1 MKIIVPMAGMG
12 KRMRPHTHTTAK
24 PLLPIAGKPIVQ
36 RLVEDLAAVAGEPVE
51 EVAFVV
57 HPSFGIKV
65 EEELVAIAQAVGAK
79 GTIHYQ
85 EVALGTAHAILCAEK
100 ALQGRI
106 IVAFA
111 DTLFRAQLKLDKDCD
126 GVIWVNKVADPRQFG
141 VVKLDEAGVITEFV
155 EKPQQFVSDLAII
168 GIYYFADGEHL
179 RKEMQYLIDND
190 IKDKGEYQ
198 LTNAM
203 ENMKRKGA
211 RFKAGSVDVWMDCG
225 NKNAMVDTNTKVLGF
240 LSGDPGSKAG
250 DLVSSKVKTENS
262 VIIPP
267 CFIGDDVTITNSIVG
282 PNVSIEKGSSISG
295 SVVRNSI
302 LRGNTRVQDCVM
314 DNCMIGERASVSGHA
329 LDLSLS
335 DDSTIG

>member
-51 EVAFVV
+51 EVAYIV
-57 HPSFGIKV
+57 HPSFGQKV
-65 EEELVAIAQAVGAK
+65 ESELVAIAEAVGAK
-79 GTIHYQ
+79 GSIHYQ

-100 ALQGRI
+100 ALNGRV

-126 GVIWVNKVADPRQFG
+126 GVIWVNKVEDPRQFG
-141 VVKLDEAGVITEFV
+141 VVMLDGSGIITEFV

-168 GIYYFADGEHL
+168 GIYYFADGERL
-179 RKEMQYLIDND
+179 RQEMQYLIDND

-240 LSGDPGSKAG
+240 LKGEKG
-250 DLVSSKVKTENS
+250 LVSASVKKENS
-262 VIIPP
+262 VVIEP
-267 CFIGDDVTITNSIVG
+267 CFIGDGVTLVNSVVG
-282 PNVSIEKGSSISG
+282 PYVSIEKGSTVTN

-302 LRGNTRVQDCVM
+302 LRGGVRVQDAVI
-314 DNCMIGERASVSGHA
+314 DNSMVGERAQVKGHA

-335 DDSTIG
+335 DDSTLG

>member
-1 MKIIVPMAGMG
+1 MAGMG

-51 EVAFVV
+51 EVAFVTN
-57 HPSFGIKV
+57 PAFGKKV
-65 EEELVAIAQAVGAK
+65 EEELVAIAKAVGAK

-85 EVALGTAHAILCAEK
+85 ETALGTAHAILCAQS
-100 ALQGRI
+100 ALSGRV

-126 GVIWVNKVADPRQFG
+126 GVIWVNKVEDPKPFG
-141 VVKLDEAGVITEFV
+141 VVKLDDKGIITEFV
-155 EKPQQFVSDLAII
+155 EKPQVFVSDLAII
-168 GIYYFADGEHL
+168 GIYYFADGEYL
-179 RKEMQYLIDND
+179 RKEMQFLIDND

-203 ENMKRKGA
+203 ENMKRQGA

-240 LSGDPGSKAG
+240 LKGDKT
-250 DLVSSKVKTENS
+250 LISSNMKSENS

-267 CFIGDDVTITNSIVG
+267 CFIGEGVTITNSIVG
-282 PNVSIEKGSSISG
+282 PNVSIEKGATIIG
-295 SVVRNSI
+295 SVVKNSI

-314 DNCMIGERASVSGHA
+314 DNSMIGERAMVTGTAMDISM
-329 LDLSLS
+329 S

>member
-1 MKIIVPMAGMG
+1 MAGMG

-57 HPSFGIKV
+57 NPAFGVKV
-65 EEELVAIAQAVGAK
+65 ENELLEIAKRVGAK

-85 EVALGTAHAILCAEK
+85 EVALGTAHAILCAES
-100 ALQGRI
+100 ALSGRV

-126 GVIWVNKVADPRQFG
+126 GVIWVNKVEDPRPFG
-141 VVKLDEAGVITEFV
+141 VVKLDGDGIITEFV
-155 EKPQQFVSDLAII
+155 EKPVEFVSDLAII
-168 GIYYFADGEHL
+168 GIYYFADGERL
-179 RKEMQYLIDND
+179 RKEMQYLLDND
-190 IKDKGEYQ
+190 IKEKGEYQ

-203 ENMKRKGA
+203 ENMKQKGA
-211 RFKAGSVDVWMDCG
+211 RFKAGAVDVWMDCG

-240 LSGDPGSKAG
+240 LKDSK
-250 DLVSSKVKTENS
+250 DLVSAKAKLDGSL
-262 VIIPP
+262 VISP
-267 CFIGDDVTITNSIVG
+267 CFIGENVTLMNSIVG
-282 PNVSIEKGSSISG
+282 PNVSIERDAVITN

-302 LRGNTRVQDCVM
+302 VRPAVHITDAVI
-314 DNCMIGERASVSGHA
+314 DNSMIGERAVVTGKA
-329 LDLSLS
+329 MDLSLS
-335 DDSTIG
+335 DDSTVG

>member
-36 RLVEDLAAVAGEPVE
+36 RLVEDLAAVAGEAVE
-51 EVAFVV
+51 EVAFIV
-57 HPSFGIKV
+57 HPSFGKKV
-65 EEELVAIAQAVGAK
+65 EEELLGIAKAIGSK

-85 EVALGTAHAILCAEK
+85 KEALGTAHAILCAEK
-100 ALQGRI
+100 ALSGRV

-111 DTLFRAQLKLDKDCD
+111 DTLFRAQLELDKDCD
-126 GVIWVNKVADPRQFG
+126 GVIWVNKVDDAKPFG
-141 VVKLDEAGVITEFV
+141 VVKLDDKGIITQFV
-155 EKPQQFVSDLAII
+155 EKPQTFVSDLAII
-168 GIYYFADGEHL
+168 GIYYFADGEYL
-179 RKEMQYLIDND
+179 RKEMQFLIDND

-203 ENMKRKGA
+203 ENMKQKGA

-240 LSGDPGSKAG
+240 LSNDKGLISTSLK
-250 DLVSSKVKTENS
+250 STNS
-262 VIIPP
+262 MVIPP
-267 CFIGDDVTITNSIVG
+267 CFIGENVSLTNSVVG
-282 PNVSIEKGSSISG
+282 PNVSIESGAMVTGSI
-295 SVVRNSI
+295 VKNSI

-314 DNCMIGERASVSGHA
+314 DNSMIGERASVKGTA
-329 LDLSLS
+329 LDVSIS
-335 DDSTIG
+335 DDSTLG

>member
-51 EVAFVV
+51 EVAFIV
-57 HPSFGIKV
+57 HPAFGKKV
-65 EEELVAIAQAVGAK
+65 EEELLGIATAIGSK
-79 GTIHYQ
+79 GSIHYQ
-85 EVALGTAHAILCAEK
+85 QEALGTAHAILCAEK
-100 ALQGRI
+100 ALNGRV

-126 GVIWVNKVADPRQFG
+126 GVIWVNKVDDPKPFG
-141 VVKLDEAGVITEFV
+141 VVKLDGNGIITEFV
-155 EKPQQFVSDLAII
+155 EKPQTFVSDLAII
-168 GIYYFADGEHL
+168 GIYYFADGEYL

-203 ENMKRKGA
+203 ENMKCKGA

-240 LSGDPGSKAG
+240 LKGDKA
-250 DLVSSKVKTENS
+250 LVSTKVRNENS
-262 VIIPP
+262 VVIAP
-267 CFIGDDVTITNSIVG
+267 CYIGDDVSLVNSIVG
-282 PNVSIEKGSSISG
+282 PNVSIERGSSVSG

-302 LRGNTRVQDCVM
+302 LRAEVKVQDAVI
-314 DNCMIGERASVSGHA
+314 DNSMIGQRAIVNGRA

-335 DDSTIG
+335 DDSTFA

>member
-51 EVAFVV
+51 EVAFIV
-57 HPSFGIKV
+57 HPSFGVKV
-65 EEELVAIAQAVGAK
+65 ENELVAIAKAVGAT

-100 ALQGRI
+100 ALSGRI

-126 GVIWVNKVADPRQFG
+126 GVIWVNKVDDPRAFG
-141 VVKLDEAGVITEFV
+141 VVKLDEQGVITEFV
-155 EKPQQFVSDLAII
+155 EKPQEFVSDLAII

-225 NKNAMVDTNTKVLGF
+225 NKNAMVDTNTKVLGY
-240 LSGDPGSKAG
+240 LKGDGSLKGSGLKA
-250 DLVSSKVKTENS
+250 ENS
-262 VIIPP
+262 VVIEP
-267 CFIGDDVTITNSIVG
+267 CFIGDDVTITNSVVG
-282 PNVSIEKGSSISG
+282 PNVSVEKGASISG
-295 SVVRNSI
+295 SVVRDSI
-302 LRGNTRVQDCVM
+302 LRGSVRVQDAVIA
-314 DNCMIGERASVSGHA
+314 NSMIGERAVVKGHA
-329 LDLSLS
+329 MDLSLG
-335 DDSTIG
+335 DDSTLA

>member
-51 EVAFVV
+51 EVAFIV
-57 HPSFGIKV
+57 HPSFGKKV
-65 EEELVAIAQAVGAK
+65 EDELVAIAKAIGSK

-85 EVALGTAHAILCAEK
+85 KEALGTAHAILCAQS
-100 ALQGRI
+100 ALTGRV

-126 GVIWVNKVADPRQFG
+126 GVIWVNKVDDPKPFG
-141 VVKLDEAGVITEFV
+141 VVKLDANGIITEFV
-155 EKPQQFVSDLAII
+155 EKPQTFVSDLAII
-168 GIYYFADGEHL
+168 GIYYFADGEYL
-179 RKEMQYLIDND
+179 RKEMQFLIDND

-203 ENMKRKGA
+203 ENMKQKGA

-240 LSGDPGSKAG
+240 LKGAK
-250 DLVSSKVKTENS
+250 DLVSASLKKENS
-262 VIIPP
+262 IVIEP
-267 CFIGDDVTITNSIVG
+267 CFIGENVSLVNSIVG
-282 PNVSIEKGSSISG
+282 PNVSIEGGTIISG
-295 SVVRNSI
+295 SIVKNSI
-302 LRGNTRVQDCVM
+302 LRGNTRVLDCVM
-314 DNCMIGERASVSGHA
+314 DNSMIGERASVKGQV
-329 LDLSLS
+329 LDVSLS

>member
-51 EVAFVV
+51 EVAFIV
-57 HPSFGIKV
+57 HPSFGTKV
-65 EEELVAIAQAVGAK
+65 EEELLGIAKAIGSK

-85 EVALGTAHAILCAEK
+85 KEALGTAHAILCAEK
-100 ALQGRI
+100 ALSGRV

-111 DTLFRAQLKLDKDCD
+111 DTLFRAQLELDKDCD
-126 GVIWVNKVADPRQFG
+126 GVIWVNKVDDAKPFG
-141 VVKLDEAGVITEFV
+141 VVKLDDKGIITQFV
-155 EKPQQFVSDLAII
+155 EKPQTFVSDLAII
-168 GIYYFADGEHL
+168 GIYYFADGEYL
-179 RKEMQYLIDND
+179 RKEMQFLIDND

-203 ENMKRKGA
+203 ENMKQKGA

-240 LSGDPGSKAG
+240 LSNDKGLISTSLK
-250 DLVSSKVKTENS
+250 STNS
-262 VIIPP
+262 VVIPP
-267 CFIGDDVTITNSIVG
+267 CFIGENVTLTNSIVG
-282 PNVSIEKGSSISG
+282 PNVSIESGAMVTGSI
-295 SVVRNSI
+295 VKNSI

-314 DNCMIGERASVSGHA
+314 DNSMIGERASVKGTA
-329 LDLSLS
+329 LDVSIS
-335 DDSTIG
+335 DDSTLG

>member
-51 EVAFVV
+51 EVAYIV
-57 HPSFGIKV
+57 HPSFGKKV
-65 EEELVAIAQAVGAK
+65 EEELIGIATAIGSK
-79 GTIHYQ
+79 GSIHYQ
-85 EVALGTAHAILCAEK
+85 KEALGTAHAILCAEK
-100 ALQGRI
+100 ALSGRI

-126 GVIWVNKVADPRQFG
+126 GVIWVNKVTDPRPFG
-141 VVKLDEAGVITEFV
+141 VVKLDADGVITEFV
-155 EKPQQFVSDLAII
+155 EKPQEFVSDLAII
-168 GIYYFADGEHL
+168 GIYYFADGDHL
-179 RKEMQYLIDND
+179 RREMQYLIDHD

-240 LSGDPGSKAG
+240 LKDTKG
-250 DLVSSKVKTENS
+250 LVSPKLKSENS
-262 VIIPP
+262 VVIAP
-267 CFIGDDVTITNSIVG
+267 CFIGDDVTLTDSVVG
-282 PNVSIEKGSSISG
+282 PYVSIEKGTTVSG
-295 SVVRNSI
+295 SVVRRSI
-302 LRGNTRVQDCVM
+302 LRGMVRVQDAVI
-314 DNCMIGERASVSGHA
+314 DNSMIGERASVQGRA
-329 LDLSLS
+329 LDLSVS
-335 DDSTIG
+335 DDSTIA

>member
-36 RLVEDLAAVAGEPVE
+36 RLVEDLAAVAGEPIE
-51 EVAFVV
+51 EVAYVV
-57 HPSFGIKV
+57 HPSFGPQV
-65 EEELVAIAQAVGAK
+65 EEELKAIATSIGGK

-85 EVALGTAHAILCAEK
+85 EQALGTAHAILCAQS
-100 ALQGRI
+100 ALEGPV

-126 GVIWVNKVADPRQFG
+126 GVIWVNKVDDPRPFG
-141 VVKLDEAGVITEFV
+141 VVKLDDQGIITEFV
-155 EKPQQFVSDLAII
+155 EKPQEFVSDLAII
-168 GIYYFADGEHL
+168 GIYYFADGERL
-179 RKEMQYLIDND
+179 RREMQYLIDND

-203 ENMKRKGA
+203 ENMKRQGA

-240 LSGDPGSKAG
+240 LHGDTALVAGS
-250 DLVSSKVKTENS
+250 VKRQNS
-262 VIIPP
+262 VVIEP
-267 CFIGDDVTITNSIVG
+267 CFIGENVTLTNSVVG
-282 PNVSIEKGSSISG
+282 PHVSVGPGSVITG

-302 LRGNTRVQDCVM
+302 LGTDARVDDAVVA
-314 DNCMIGERASVSGHA
+314 NSMIGRRAQVRGHA

-335 DDSTIG
+335 DDSTLG

>member
-51 EVAFVV
+51 EVAYVV
-57 HPSFGIKV
+57 HPSFGVKV
-65 EEELVAIAQAVGAK
+65 EEELVAIAKAVGAK

-100 ALQGRI
+100 ALSGRV

-126 GVIWVNKVADPRQFG
+126 GVIWVNKVEDPRQFG
-141 VVKLDEAGVITEFV
+141 VVKLDGEGLITEFV

-179 RKEMQYLIDND
+179 RKEMQWLIDND
-190 IKDKGEYQ
+190 VKDKGEYQ

-203 ENMKRKGA
+203 ENMKQKGA

-225 NKNAMVDTNTKVLGF
+225 NKNAMVDTNTKVLGY
-240 LSGDPGSKAG
+240 LKGDKG
-250 DLVSSKVKTENS
+250 LVSNSLKSENS
-262 VIIPP
+262 VVIAP
-267 CFIGDDVTITNSIVG
+267 CFIGDDVILTNSIVG
-282 PNVSIEKGSSISG
+282 PNVSIEKGTTVTG

-302 LRGNTRVQDCVM
+302 LRGMVRVQDSVV
-314 DNCMIGERASVSGHA
+314 DNSMIGERASVTGRA
-329 LDLSLS
+329 MDLSVS
-335 DDSTIG
+335 DDSTVG

>member
-57 HPSFGIKV
+57 HPSFGVKV
-65 EEELVAIAQAVGAK
+65 EDELVAIAKSVGAR

-100 ALQGRI
+100 ALSGRI

-126 GVIWVNKVADPRQFG
+126 GVIWVNKVVDPRAFG
-141 VVKLDEAGVITEFV
+141 VVKLDDKGIITEFV

-190 IKDKGEYQ
+190 VKDKGEYQ

-203 ENMKRKGA
+203 ENMKQKGA

-225 NKNAMVDTNTKVLGF
+225 NKNAMVDTNTKVLGY
-240 LSGDPGSKAG
+240 LKGDKA
-250 DLVSSKVKTENS
+250 LVSPKLKSENS
-262 VIIPP
+262 VVIAP

-282 PNVSIEKGSSISG
+282 PNVSIEKGTTVTG

-302 LRGNTRVQDCVM
+302 LRGMVRVQDAVI
-314 DNCMIGERASVSGHA
+314 DNSMIGERASVTGHA
-329 LDLSLS
+329 MDLSVS
-335 DDSTIG
+335 DDSSVG

>member
-36 RLVEDLAAVAGEPVE
+36 RLVEDLAAVAGEAVE

-57 HPSFGIKV
+57 NPAFGVKV
-65 EEELVAIAQAVGAK
+65 ENELLEIAKRVGAK

-85 EVALGTAHAILCAEK
+85 EVALGTAHAILCAES
-100 ALQGRI
+100 ALSGRV

-126 GVIWVNKVADPRQFG
+126 GVIWVNKVEDPRPFG
-141 VVKLDEAGVITEFV
+141 VVKLDGDGIITEFV
-155 EKPQQFVSDLAII
+155 EKPVEFVSDLAII
-168 GIYYFADGEHL
+168 GIYYFADGERL
-179 RKEMQYLIDND
+179 RKEMQYLLDND
-190 IKDKGEYQ
+190 IKEKGEYQ

-203 ENMKRKGA
+203 ENMKQKGA
-211 RFKAGSVDVWMDCG
+211 RFKAGAVDVWMDCG

-240 LSGDPGSKAG
+240 LKDSK
-250 DLVSSKVKTENS
+250 DLVSAKANLDGSL
-262 VIIPP
+262 VISP
-267 CFIGDDVTITNSIVG
+267 CFIGENVTLVNSIVG
-282 PNVSIEKGSSISG
+282 PNVSIEHGARITN

-302 LRGNTRVQDCVM
+302 VRPAVHITDAVI
-314 DNCMIGERASVSGHA
+314 DNSMIGERASVTGKA
-329 LDLSLS
+329 MDLSLS
-335 DDSTIG
+335 DDSTVA

>member
-57 HPSFGIKV
+57 HPSFGMKV
-65 EEELVAIAQAVGAK
+65 EQELVAIAQAVGAR

-100 ALQGRI
+100 ALSGRI

-126 GVIWVNKVADPRQFG
+126 GVIWVNKVEDPRQFG
-141 VVKLDEAGVITEFV
+141 VVKLDDKGIITEFV
-155 EKPQQFVSDLAII
+155 EKPQTFVSDLAII

-203 ENMKRKGA
+203 ENMKQKGA

-240 LSGDPGSKAG
+240 LKGAT
-250 DLVSSKVKTENS
+250 DLVSASVKKDHS
-262 VIIPP
+262 VVIEP
-267 CFIGDDVTITNSIVG
+267 CFIGDDVTLVNSIVG
-282 PNVSIEKGSSISG
+282 PNVSIEQGATISN

-302 LRGNTRVQDCVM
+302 LRGGVRVQDAVM
-314 DNCMIGERASVSGHA
+314 DNCMIGERATVKGQA

-335 DDSTIG
+335 DDSTLG

>member
-51 EVAFVV
+51 EVAYVI
-57 HPSFGIKV
+57 HPSFGAAV
-65 EEELVAIAQAVGAK
+65 EKDLLAIAEQVGAK
-79 GTIHYQ
+79 GSIHYQ

-100 ALQGRI
+100 ALSGRV

-126 GVIWVNKVADPRQFG
+126 GVIWVNKVDDPRPFG
-141 VVKLDEAGVITEFV
+141 VVKLDGNGIITEFV
-155 EKPQQFVSDLAII
+155 EKPQEFVSDLAII
-168 GIYYFADGEHL
+168 GIYYFADGDRL
-179 RKEMQYLIDND
+179 RMEMQHLIDND
-190 IKDKGEYQ
+190 IKEKGEYQ

-211 RFKAGSVDVWMDCG
+211 RFKAGAVDVWMDCG

-240 LSGDPGSKAG
+240 LKDSK
-250 DLVSSKVKTENS
+250 DLVSPKLKSTHS
-262 VIIPP
+262 VVIPP
-267 CFIGDDVTITNSIVG
+267 CFIGDDVTLVNSVVG
-282 PNVSIEKGSSISG
+282 PYVSIEKGSTVTN
-295 SVVRNSI
+295 SVVRSSI
-302 LRGNTRVQDCVM
+302 LRSGVRVQDAVI
-314 DNCMIGERASVSGHA
+314 DNSMLGERAAVTGHA

>member
-51 EVAFVV
+51 EVAYIV
-57 HPSFGIKV
+57 HPSFGQKV
-65 EEELVAIAQAVGAK
+65 ENELVAIAEAVGAK
-79 GTIHYQ
+79 GSIHYQ

-100 ALQGRI
+100 ALSGRV

-111 DTLFRAQLKLDKDCD
+111 DTLFRAQLELDKDCD
-126 GVIWVNKVADPRQFG
+126 GVIWVNKVDDPRQFG
-141 VVKLDEAGVITEFV
+141 VVKLDGSGIITEFV

-168 GIYYFADGEHL
+168 GIYYFADGERL
-179 RKEMQYLIDND
+179 RQEMQYLIDND

-240 LSGDPGSKAG
+240 LKGDKG
-250 DLVSSKVKTENS
+250 LVSASVKKENS
-262 VIIPP
+262 VVIEP
-267 CFIGDDVTITNSIVG
+267 CFIGDEVTLVNSVVG
-282 PNVSIEKGSSISG
+282 PYVSIEKGSTVTN

-302 LRGNTRVQDCVM
+302 LRGGVRVQDAVI
-314 DNCMIGERASVSGHA
+314 DNSMVGERALVKGHA

-335 DDSTIG
+335 DDSTLG

>member
-51 EVAFVV
+51 EVAFIV
-57 HPSFGIKV
+57 HPSFGKKV
-65 EEELVAIAQAVGAK
+65 EEELVGIAKAIGSK

-85 EVALGTAHAILCAEK
+85 KEALGTAHAILCAQS
-100 ALQGRI
+100 ALNGRV

-126 GVIWVNKVADPRQFG
+126 GVIWVNKVDDPKPFG
-141 VVKLDEAGVITEFV
+141 VVKLDANGIITEFV
-155 EKPQQFVSDLAII
+155 EKPQTFVSDLAII
-168 GIYYFADGEHL
+168 GIYYFADGEYL

-203 ENMKRKGA
+203 ENMKQKGA

-240 LSGDPGSKAG
+240 LKGAK
-250 DLVSSKVKTENS
+250 DLVAGSVKKENS
-262 VIIPP
+262 VVIEP
-267 CFIGDDVTITNSIVG
+267 CFIGENVTITNSIVG
-282 PNVSIEKGSSISG
+282 PNVSIEAGATISG

-302 LRGNTRVQDCVM
+302 LRGHTRVQDCVL
-314 DNCMIGERASVSGHA
+314 DNSMIGERASVKGTA
-329 LDLSLS
+329 LDVSIS
-335 DDSTIG
+335 DDSTLG

>member
-51 EVAFVV
+51 EVAYIV
-57 HPSFGIKV
+57 HPSFGKKV
-65 EEELVAIAQAVGAK
+65 EEELLGIAKAIGSK
-79 GTIHYQ
+79 GSIHYQ
-85 EVALGTAHAILCAEK
+85 KEALGTAHAILCAEK
-100 ALQGRI
+100 ALSGRI

-126 GVIWVNKVADPRQFG
+126 GVIWVNKVTDPRPFG
-141 VVKLDEAGVITEFV
+141 VVKLDADGVITEFV
-155 EKPQQFVSDLAII
+155 EKPQEFVSDLAII
-168 GIYYFADGEHL
+168 GIYYFADGEYL
-179 RKEMQYLIDND
+179 RREMQYLIDND

-240 LSGDPGSKAG
+240 LKDMKG
-250 DLVSSKVKTENS
+250 LVSPKLKSENS
-262 VIIPP
+262 VVIAP
-267 CFIGDDVTITNSIVG
+267 CFIGDDVTLTDSVVG
-282 PNVSIEKGSSISG
+282 PYVSIEKGTTVTG
-295 SVVRNSI
+295 SVVRRSI
-302 LRGNTRVQDCVM
+302 LRGMVRVQDAVI
-314 DNCMIGERASVSGHA
+314 DNSMIGERASVQGRA
-329 LDLSLS
+329 LDLSVS
-335 DDSTIG
+335 DDSTIA